1 MGLMRVSLL
10 LCAAT
15 LAALPPV
22 VAQQAPWPTNGW
34 ARSTA
39 QAQGLDPAP
48 LDSLHRRIGSGAF
61 GNIDRLVVVRNG
73 YLVMSERYAR
83 DYREISRGRRSPIG
97 CGSDACTDS
106 SQVHAFNY
114 LHPSFHPWWQGR
126 DVHTLQ
132 SVTKSVAATLVG
144 IAVTRGEIAGTGV
157 PLLSLL
163 RDYDATGTDP
173 RLARATLADLLT
185 MRSGIEWHEQ
195 DRPLDSTNTTLQL
208 EGSRDWVRFT
218 LAQPMDADPGTRW
231 AYNSGGSHLM
241 SAIVRGATRTDPAQY
256 AERHLFGPLGI
267 RDYHWKREP
276 AGLPDGEGG
285 LYLEAQDL
293 AKIGYLYLRGGQWDG
308 RRILAE
314 DWVRAATARQ
324 VDSVNTARFGYGYQW
339 WRLDRDGVEV
349 WAGLGFG
356 GQFLVVLPRQD
367 IVAVVNS
374 WNVFGDRVAG
384 ILGPL
389 LAALTRASGT

>member
-1 MGLMRVSLL
+1 MRATLPLL
-10 LCAAT
+10 AAT
-15 LAALPPV
+15 LAALPALQ
-22 VAQQAPWPTNGW
+22 AQQAPWPTRGW
-34 ARSTA
+34 ARSTP
-39 QAQGLDPAP
+39 QAQGLDAAP

-73 YLVMSERYAR
+73 YLVVSERYPR
-83 DYREISRGRRSPIG
+83 DYRDVSRGRRSPIG

-106 SQVHAFNY
+106 SQVHPFNY

-132 SVTKSVAATLVG
+132 SVTKSVSATLVG
-144 IAVTRGEIAGTGV
+144 IAITRGEIAGTGV

-163 RDYDATGTDP
+163 GGYDVSRTDP
-173 RLARATLADLLT
+173 RLARASLADLLT

-218 LAQPMDADPGTRW
+218 LAQPMDADPGVKW
-231 AYNSGGSHLM
+231 AYNSGGSHLL
-241 SAIVRGATRTDPAQY
+241 SAIVRGATRSDPAQY

-276 AGLPDGEGG
+276 QGLPDGEGG
-285 LYLEAQDL
+285 LYLEAEDL
-293 AKIGYLYLRGGQWDG
+293 AKIGYLYLRGGEWDG
-308 RRILAE
+308 RRILSE

-324 VDSVNTARFGYGYQW
+324 ADSVNAARFGYGYQW
-339 WRLDRDGVEV
+339 WRVDRDGVEA

-356 GQFLVVLPRQD
+356 GQFLVVLPRQNV
-367 IVAVVNS
+367 VAVVNS

-389 LAALTRASGT
+389 VTTLVRAAGT

>member
-1 MGLMRVSLL
+1 MRLILL
-10 LCAAT
+10 VFAAT
-15 LAALPPV
+15 ALALPSLA
-22 VAQQAPWPTNGW
+22 AQQAPWPTRGW
-34 ARSTA
+34 ARSTP
-39 QAQGLDPAP
+39 QAQGLDPVP
-48 LDSLHRRIGSGAF
+48 LDSLHRRISAGTF

-83 DYREISRGRRSPIG
+83 DYRDVSRGRRSPIG
-97 CGSDACTDS
+97 CGTDACTDS
-106 SQVHAFNY
+106 SQLHPFNY

-144 IAVTRGEIAGTGV
+144 IAVTRREIAGTDV

-163 RDYDATGTDP
+163 GEHDVSRTDP

-185 MRSGIEWHEQ
+185 MRSGIEWHET

-208 EGSRDWVRFT
+208 EGSADWVAFT
-218 LAQPMDADPGTRW
+218 LAQPMDADPGVKW

-241 SAIVRGATRTDPAQY
+241 SAIIRGATRADPAQY
-256 AERHLFGPLGI
+256 AEQHLFGPLGI
-267 RDYHWKREP
+267 RDHHWKREP
-276 AGLPDGEGG
+276 RGLPDTEGG
-285 LYLEAQDL
+285 LYLEAEDL
-293 AKIGYLYLRGGQWDG
+293 AKVGYLYLRGGLWDG
-308 RRILAE
+308 RRILSE
-314 DWVRAATARQ
+314 DWVRAASARQ

-339 WRLDRDGVEV
+339 WRVDRDGVEA

-367 IVAVVNS
+367 VVAVVNS

-389 LAALTRASGT
+389 ITALARSAGP

>member
-1 MGLMRVSLL
+1 MRATLPLL
-10 LCAAT
+10 AAT
-15 LAALPPV
+15 MAALPALQ
-22 VAQQAPWPTNGW
+22 AQQGPWPTRGW
-34 ARSTA
+34 ARSTP
-39 QAQGLDPAP
+39 QAQGLDAAP

-73 YLVMSERYAR
+73 YLVMSERYPR
-83 DYREISRGRRSPIG
+83 DYRDVSRGRRSPIG

-106 SQVHAFNY
+106 SQLHPFNY

-132 SVTKSVAATLVG
+132 SVTKSVSATLVG
-144 IAVTRGEIAGTGV
+144 IAITRGEIAGTGV

-163 RDYDATGTDP
+163 GGYDVSRTDP
-173 RLARATLADLLT
+173 RLARASLADLLT

-218 LAQPMDADPGTRW
+218 LAQPMDADPGVKW
-231 AYNSGGSHLM
+231 AYNSGGSHLL

-276 AGLPDGEGG
+276 QGLPDGEGG
-285 LYLEAQDL
+285 LYLEAEDL
-293 AKIGYLYLRGGQWDG
+293 AKIGYLYLRGGEWDG
-308 RRILAE
+308 RRILSE

-324 VDSVNTARFGYGYQW
+324 ADSVNAARFGYGYQW
-339 WRLDRDGVEV
+339 WRVDRDGVEA

-356 GQFLVVLPRQD
+356 GQFLVVLPRQNV
-367 IVAVVNS
+367 VAVVTS

-389 LAALTRASGT
+389 VTTLVRAAGT